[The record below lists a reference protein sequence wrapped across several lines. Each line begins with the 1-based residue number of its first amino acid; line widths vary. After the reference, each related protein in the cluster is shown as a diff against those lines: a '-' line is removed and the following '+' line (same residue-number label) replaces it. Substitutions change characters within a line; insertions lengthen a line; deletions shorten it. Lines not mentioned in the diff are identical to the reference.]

1 MKPSEYF
8 KDWYTSADVAKTYY
22 GGMTDEEAVMFN
34 KIIALLEAVE
44 EADLA
49 GAISM
54 SIFCVSGKSGTM
66 MNADHILSP
75 MIALGG
81 SK

>member
-8 KDWYTSADVAKTYY
+8 KELSEGSEYGPEFDKVLEAK
-22 GGMTDEEAVMFN
+22 
-34 KIIALLEAVE
+34 ILALLEAVE
-44 EADLA
+44 KADLA